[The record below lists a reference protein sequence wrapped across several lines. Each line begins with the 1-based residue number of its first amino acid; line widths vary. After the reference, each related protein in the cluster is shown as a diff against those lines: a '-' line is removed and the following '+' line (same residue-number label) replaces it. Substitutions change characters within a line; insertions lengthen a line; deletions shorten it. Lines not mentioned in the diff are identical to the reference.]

1 MITTV
6 AMGAG
11 GNAVVMIMGVWSL
24 GQRQS
29 HDHEEVVAT
38 KRQYDAVMAGLART
52 RRVTAPMALAC
63 VMAVA
68 AGCTS
73 SPAGSPAHSASPG
86 PASPAP
92 VPTALATGAQR
103 QALAAKYLVIAKTGN
118 HRLDIELGHLE
129 GRDRRNL
136 AAAHRDLRAVA
147 ATERAFDRQL
157 LTIAFPPATERFA
170 RFLYWVNQARASLTA
185 KAVCAS
191 SLPQLRRYE
200 RRMAQANKPVEQA
213 VAIIRSQLGLP
224 PPETS

>member
-1 MITTV
+1 MAGPARIARVTV
-6 AMGAG
+6 VVTA
-11 GNAVVMIMGVWSL
+11 AVAL
-24 GQRQS
+24 LC
-29 HDHEEVVAT
+29 VVA
-38 KRQYDAVMAGLART
+38 
-52 RRVTAPMALAC
+52 VT
-63 VMAVA
+63 

-103 QALAAKYLVIAKTGN
+103 QALAAKYQVIAKVGN
-118 HRLDIELGHLE
+118 RRLDVELGHLN

-157 LTIAFPPATERFA
+157 LAIVFPPATERFA
-170 RFLYWVNQARASLTA
+170 RFLYWVNQARAGLTA
-185 KAVCAS
+185 TAASAS
-191 SLPQLRRYE
+191 SLPQLRSYE
-200 RRMAQANKPVEQA
+200 RRMAQASKPVEQA

>member
-118 HRLDIELGHLE
+118 HRLDVELGHLE

-185 KAVCAS
+185 TAASAS
-191 SLPQLRRYE
+191 SLSQLCSYE
-200 RRMAQANKPVEQA
+200 RRMTQANKPVEQA
-213 VAIIRSQLGLP
+213 VAIIRGQLGLP